1 MLFLATFSAYLP
13 GAALAT
19 PQEARKISTSGS
31 LILGFC
37 LMGAFVP
44 ATDFLARCLLMAAC
58 QSRTSRPV
66 TSCFQTLRASGSSGF
81 SSFAQGGVSRVAPGA
96 ALARPLDSH
105 ARSSTSP
112 ASSSERVGQSSQQLE
127 THSAAVTNQQISTF
141 GVFMLPHPRRT
152 DCRNCPAFAIK
163 GT

>member
-81 SSFAQGGVSRVAPGA
+81 SSFAQGGVSRVCPRSCTCQAFGLSRKKQHQSCQFLRACRSVQSATGNSLSCSHQPANIHFRSFHAAPPQENR
-96 ALARPLDSH
+96 L
-105 ARSSTSP
+105 
-112 ASSSERVGQSSQQLE
+112 
-127 THSAAVTNQQISTF
+127 
-141 GVFMLPHPRRT
+141 
-152 DCRNCPAFAIK
+152 
-163 GT
+163 